1 MATHVEM
8 VPIDKVTVL
17 NSRTR
22 NRKQHRG
29 FVENID
35 AIGLKRPMTARRRP
49 CPDGSYRY
57 EVVCGEGRLEALKAL
72 GQTTVPVVLVDGSEA
87 DCLVMSLV
95 ENVARRSHRP
105 IDLMQ
110 EIGSLRS
117 RGHSDTEIAKRI
129 GVTSSWVQMV
139 GTLIEKGEEKLVAA
153 VESGLVPISL
163 AVEIARASDGEDQ
176 RVLTEAYADGRIKGK
191 NVAAIRRL
199 LDSRALRRKT
209 VPDSAFGRSQPRK
222 PLTADDL
229 MRLYQREVEKH
240 RILVRKAEFAQDRLL
255 IVVQALRHLLAD
267 DNFVNLLKAEGLV
280 TLPKLLDER
289 IAGRATS

>member
-22 NRKQHRG
+22 NRKQHRA

-49 CPDGSYRY
+49 CSDGSYRY

-72 GQTTVPVVLVDGSEA
+72 GQTTVPVVLVHGSEA

-110 EIGSLRS
+110 EIGSLRG
-117 RGHSDTEIAKRI
+117 RGHNDAEIARRI
-129 GVTSSWVQMV
+129 GVTASWVQMV

-199 LDSRALRRKT
+199 LDSRARRRKT
-209 VPDSAFGRSQPRK
+209 VPDSGFGRTQPK
-222 PLTADDL
+222 KSLTPDDL
-229 MRLYQREVEKH
+229 MRIYQREVEKH

-267 DNFVNLLKAEGLV
+267 DNFVNLLKAEGLL

-289 IAGRATS
+289 ISGRATA